1 MCLAALGNQLLS
13 LKEQIVSSA
22 QIVSARLV
30 RGVAPD
36 GPSLMWVIFKT
47 AAPYFFIARLKNAQ
61 VDRSFPQVPLRFISD
76 GIHIVGVRSGR
87 IHGHGFGGFPHLNR
101 GKALFV
107 LEQSGGAKAARA
119 HCERHQFAP
128 RPMIQATGQIVDQTT
143 PLPKLKVQATMPT
156 H

>member
-1 MCLAALGNQLLS
+1 MAQAGPSDKRVPEVARVCLAALGNQLLS

-47 AAPYFFIARLKNAQ
+47 TAPYFFIARLKNAQ

-76 GIHIVGVRSGR
+76 GIPYSWRERWADTRAPFRTELRGIVHTKNR
-87 IHGHGFGGFPHLNR
+87 GFPHLNR
-101 GKALFV
+101 EKALFV
-107 LEQSGGAKAARA
+107 LSKR
-119 HCERHQFAP
+119 RSR
-128 RPMIQATGQIVDQTT
+128 RPVGRMVSAISRPT
-143 PLPKLKVQATMPT
+143 P
-156 H
+156 